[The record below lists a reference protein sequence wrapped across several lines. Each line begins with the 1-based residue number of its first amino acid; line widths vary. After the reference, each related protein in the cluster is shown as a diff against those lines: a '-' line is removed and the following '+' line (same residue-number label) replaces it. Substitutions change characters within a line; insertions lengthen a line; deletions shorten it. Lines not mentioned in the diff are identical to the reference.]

1 MEVSV
6 LLRVEEDSECLR
18 VFVLLT
24 EYVVK
29 LEEDYT
35 F

>member
-1 MEVSV
+1 MDVSV
-6 LLRVEEDSECLR
+6 LLRVEDDSECLR
-18 VFVLLT
+18 VFVLLM

-29 LEEDYT
+29 FEEDYT